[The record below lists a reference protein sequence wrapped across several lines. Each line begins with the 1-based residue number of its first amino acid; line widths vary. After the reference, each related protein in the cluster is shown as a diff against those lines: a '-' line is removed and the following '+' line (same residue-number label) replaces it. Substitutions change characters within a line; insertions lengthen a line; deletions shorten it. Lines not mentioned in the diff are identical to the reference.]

1 MSLFIYCW
9 CCLCFRFDTEL
20 QLLQD
25 ELRQERLLK
34 ERFIRERDSA
44 IADKYSVEQ
53 TLQVV
58 GLKLFEFVLW
68 IQPFFFFKPSV
79 TSYPL
84 IEFFRMLL
92 YPRILENNSFK
103 LMSLDK
109 NSLKSCAIQ
118 NKK

>member
-1 MSLFIYCW
+1 
-9 CCLCFRFDTEL
+9 L

-58 GLKLFEFVLW
+58 GLKLFEFVL
-68 IQPFFFFKPSV
+68 
-79 TSYPL
+79 
-84 IEFFRMLL
+84 
-92 YPRILENNSFK
+92 
-103 LMSLDK
+103 
-109 NSLKSCAIQ
+109 
-118 NKK
+118 

>member
-68 IQPFFFFKPSV
+68 IQPFFFQTF
-79 TSYPL
+79 
-84 IEFFRMLL
+84 
-92 YPRILENNSFK
+92 
-103 LMSLDK
+103 
-109 NSLKSCAIQ
+109 CH
-118 NKK
+118 